1 MFMCNCCVW
10 ALLTIDGLYGF
21 IFYGVFELFFSGMRY
36 IRHRIRVTRKKNHP
50 HCSDEPQLLV
60 ESLRLGNYH
69 TWAIPRKSLSQRS
82 NLRWNRNVYIHHCR
96 VHVRLAGI
104 RSGRLG
110 HVGLTWS
117 NHPTCWHFMAFSHPN
132 MAMLNRSIVSGIKG
146 LRYEKGQSHVSF
158 LEIEMLCDFIKKLD

>member
-1 MFMCNCCVW
+1 MGDFLENHVW
-10 ALLTIDGLYGF
+10 LPEGNHQKIRF
-21 IFYGVFELFFSGMRY
+21 IVDV
-36 IRHRIRVTRKKNHP
+36 HV
-50 HCSDEPQLLV
+50 QLLCV
-60 ESLRLGNYH
+60 GFVDDWWVIRIYILWCFWTFFFPGWGTY
-69 TWAIPRKSLSQRS
+69 A
-82 NLRWNRNVYIHHCR
+82 NRNVYIHHCR